1 MFCKQEPG
9 RGIPVFVPSEAGEQA
24 RSQGYP
30 EVGTVSGK
38 TKVYML
44 LPLILPL
51 LLFFSQSCA
60 WIRKQPDF
68 H

>member
-9 RGIPVFVPSEAGEQA
+9 RGIPVFVPSEEGGQA
-24 RSQGYP
+24 RSSGYP
-30 EVGTVSGK
+30 EMGTVSRK
-38 TKVYML
+38 SIYVL

-60 WIRKQPDF
+60 WICQQPDF